1 MGVVKRLIAH
11 VHQWMDRFPL
21 GKRLAAGAFWTLLG
35 SVAARILT
43 LPISVVL
50 ARWMGP
56 AHYGELGIIQ
66 NSVDFF
72 STFAGF
78 GLGLTATKHIA
89 ELRAKDPERAGRI
102 LALSTA
108 TAAVTGVAVALALF
122 VLAPW
127 LAAHTLAAP
136 HLTNALRI
144 GAALLFF
151 AAITSA
157 QSGALYGFEA
167 FKVSAHLQAIV
178 GLLNLP
184 FMLGGYLVG
193 GLPGILWG
201 MVAAKA
207 VEWLLKHRAV
217 RAQAQRMNMRIEYQH
232 CSRELSILWKFSLPA
247 LLSGALVA
255 PVYWVC
261 SAILVNRPNG
271 YAEMGIFNA
280 ANQWYGALLF
290 LPVTLGA
297 SLLPL
302 LSDRLGDGD
311 NKGSAGVLGFML
323 RLNAAIMVPVVVGMS
338 LFSPLIMRM
347 YGPAYSHSWPTL
359 IAVMLTAGLF
369 AILMPVGDVIAASG
383 RMWLGCVMNAG
394 WALVFIT
401 STLVFVGAGAG
412 SFGLAS
418 ARLLSYV
425 FHAVWTFWFAYIVIR
440 KNRRESAATAEVFP
454 IVYSRAV
461 AEVVGQD

>member
-1 MGVVKRLIAH
+1 MEW
-11 VHQWMDRFPL
+11 VHRWMDRFPL

-43 LPISVVL
+43 LPISVIL

-78 GLGLTATKHIA
+78 GLGLTATKHVA
-89 ELRAKDPERAGRI
+89 ELRTRDPERAGRI
-102 LALSTA
+102 LGLSTA
-108 TAAVTGVAVALALF
+108 TAVVTGVVVAVALF
-122 VLAPW
+122 VLAPQ
-127 LAAHTLAAP
+127 LAARTLSAP
-136 HLTNALRI
+136 HLAGPLRI

-178 GLLNLP
+178 GFLNLP
-184 FMLGGYLVG
+184 FMLGGYLIG
-193 GLPGILWG
+193 GLKGILWG

-207 VEWLLKHRAV
+207 VEWILKHRAV
-217 RAQAQRMNMRIEYQH
+217 RAHARSANIRIEYHNCRQ
-232 CSRELSILWKFSLPA
+232 ELGVLWKFSLPA
-247 LLSGALVA
+247 LISGALVA
-255 PVYWVC
+255 PVYWAC

-271 YAEMGIFNA
+271 YTEMGIFNA

-290 LPVTLGA
+290 LPVTLGT

-302 LSDRLGDGD
+302 LSDRLGEGD
-311 NKGSAGVLGFML
+311 TKGSAGVLGFML
-323 RLNAAIMVPVVVGMS
+323 RLNALIMVPVVVGMS
-338 LFSPLIMRM
+338 LFSPFIMRM
-347 YGPAYSHSWPTL
+347 YGPAYSHAWPTL

-369 AILMPVGDVIAASG
+369 AILMPVGDVLAASG
-383 RMWLGCVMNAG
+383 RMWLGCGMNAG
-394 WALVFIT
+394 WAVVFIT
-401 STLVFVGAGAG
+401 STLLFVHAGTG

-418 ARLLSYV
+418 ARLLSYT
-425 FHAVWTFWFAYIVIR
+425 FHAIWTFWFAYTVIR
-440 KNRRESAATAEVFP
+440 KNKQKAAAADTFP
-454 IVYSRAV
+454 VVYQQAV
-461 AEVVGQD
+461 SQVAGQD

>member
-1 MGVVKRLIAH
+1 MEL
-11 VHQWMDRFPL
+11 VHRRMDRFPL

-43 LPISVVL
+43 LPISVIL

-78 GLGLTATKHIA
+78 GLGLTATKHVA
-89 ELRAKDPERAGRI
+89 EFRARDPERAGRI
-102 LALSTA
+102 LGLSTA
-108 TAAVTGVAVALALF
+108 TAVVTGVVVAVALF
-122 VLAPW
+122 VLAPQ
-127 LAAHTLAAP
+127 LAARTLSAP
-136 HLTNALRI
+136 HLAGPLRI

-167 FKVSAHLQAIV
+167 FKVSARLQAIV
-178 GLLNLP
+178 GFINLP
-184 FMLGGYLVG
+184 FMLGGYLIG
-193 GLPGILWG
+193 GLNGILWG

-217 RAQAQRMNMRIEYQH
+217 RAHAREANIRIEYHNCRQ
-232 CSRELSILWKFSLPA
+232 ELGVLWKFSLPA
-247 LLSGALVA
+247 LISGALVA

-271 YAEMGIFNA
+271 YTEMGIFNA

-290 LPVTLGA
+290 LPVTLGT

-302 LSDRLGDGD
+302 LSDRLGEGD
-311 NKGSAGVLGFML
+311 SKGSAGVLGFML
-323 RLNAAIMVPVVVGMS
+323 RLNALIMVPAVVGMS
-338 LFSPLIMRM
+338 LFSPFIMRM
-347 YGPAYSHSWPTL
+347 YGPAYSHAWPTL
-359 IAVMLTAGLF
+359 VAVMLTAGLF

-383 RMWLGCVMNAG
+383 RMWLGCAMNAG
-394 WALVFIT
+394 WAVVFIT
-401 STLVFVGAGAG
+401 STLLFVHAGTG
-412 SFGLAS
+412 SLGLAS

-425 FHAVWTFWFAYIVIR
+425 FHAIWTFWFAYTVIQ
-440 KNRRESAATAEVFP
+440 KNKQKAAVPELFP
-454 IVYSRAV
+454 VVYQQAV
-461 AEVVGQD
+461 SQVAGQD

>member
-1 MGVVKRLIAH
+1 MGRVKKVISL
-11 VHQWMDRFPL
+11 VHAWFDRFPL
-21 GKRLAAGAFWTLLG
+21 GRRLAAGAFWTLTG

-43 LPISVVL
+43 LPISVAL

-56 AHYGELGIIQ
+56 AHYGELGVIQ

-89 ELRAKDPERAGRI
+89 ELRVKDPNRAGRI

-108 TAAVTGVAVALALF
+108 TAAITGVAVAAALF

-127 LAAHTLAAP
+127 LAARTLAAP
-136 HLTNALRI
+136 HLVNPLRI

-167 FKVSAHLQAIV
+167 FKVSARLQAIV

-184 FMLGGYLVG
+184 FMLGGYWVG

-217 RAQAQRMNMRIEYQH
+217 CEQAQRMNMSVQYAH
-232 CSRELSILWKFSLPA
+232 CLRELPVLWKFSLPA

-255 PVYWVC
+255 PVYWLC

-271 YAEMGIFNA
+271 YTEMGIFNA

-302 LSDRLGDGD
+302 LSARLGDGD
-311 NKGSAGVLGFML
+311 HRGSAGVLGFML
-323 RLNAAIMVPVVVGMS
+323 RLNAAIMVPVVVAMS
-338 LFSPLIMRM
+338 LASPLIMRM
-347 YGPAYSHSWPTL
+347 YGPAYSHAWPTL

-383 RMWLGCVMNAG
+383 RMWMGCAMNTG
-394 WALVFIT
+394 WALIFIT
-401 STLVFVGAGAG
+401 STLVFVRAGAG

-425 FHAVWTFWFAYIVIR
+425 FHAIWTFWFAYLVIR
-440 KNRRESAATAEVFP
+440 GERERGSVVTEPAAILYART
-454 IVYSRAV
+454 V
-461 AEVVGQD
+461 AEVAGQD